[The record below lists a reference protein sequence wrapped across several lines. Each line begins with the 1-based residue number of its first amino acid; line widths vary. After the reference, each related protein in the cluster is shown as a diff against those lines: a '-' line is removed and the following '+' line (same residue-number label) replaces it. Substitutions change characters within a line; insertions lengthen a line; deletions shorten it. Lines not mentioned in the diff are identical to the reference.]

1 MFDAKQLLEQFLGG
15 VSKDGKSQGISPETL
30 KGLAGGAAA
39 GGLAALLLGS
49 KGGRKMMTTAVKV
62 GGTAVLGG
70 LAYRAWQNWQ
80 SQQQDRAA
88 TAAQTMQDV
97 TPAAPLQKFLAKT
110 TTDDANLGLLRAMIA
125 AAKADGHID
134 AAEQQKIFTKLDTL
148 NLDTEAKAF
157 VMDELRKPLDIDA
170 VVAAATSPELA
181 VEIYA
186 ASAVTINS
194 DDPAEQ
200 AYLAMLAS
208 RLKLEPGLKASIDQE
223 AGKLTA

>member
-1 MFDAKQLLEQFLGG
+1 MFDPKKLLEQFLGG
-15 VSKDGKSQGISPETL
+15 APADGKSQGLSSESL

-39 GGLAALLLGS
+39 GGLAAILLGS
-49 KGGRKMMTTAVKV
+49 KGGRKMMTTAAKV

-80 SQQQDRAA
+80 NQKQGEASTPPKAMTDVTLPTESQQ
-88 TAAQTMQDV
+88 
-97 TPAAPLQKFLAKT
+97 FLANL
-110 TTDDANLGLLRAMIA
+110 ANGDTSLAILRAMIT

-134 AAEQQKIFTKLDTL
+134 AREQQKIFGKLDTL

-170 VVAAATSPELA
+170 VIASAASPELA
-181 VEIYA
+181 IEIYA
-186 ASAVTINS
+186 ASSVMIDP

-200 AYLAMLAS
+200 AYLTMLAS
-208 RLKLEPGLKASIDQE
+208 RLKFDAGLKANIDRE
-223 AGKLTA
+223 ARQVTV